1 MASAPTAPSVDVV
14 HQAKI
19 DLAAAF
25 RAAALHGFS
34 EGIDNHFSLAVPGRD
49 DLFLLNRF
57 GPDWWELAAS
67 DLLTV
72 DVDGNVVDGE
82 GAWATPAFMLHRG
95 IHLARATARCVFHTH
110 MPFATAVAVTR
121 GGLDTTLSQNAMYFH
136 RRAVSLPY
144 GGVADAVDEGERI
157 GAAIG
162 EDVTVVFLENHG
174 VLVIGTDVA
183 DAWHKLY
190 FLERAC
196 QVQVLAQSTGR
207 PLVHA
212 PDEVLEKTAAQW
224 VRDDEHARLLFAA
237 VKRRLDRELP
247 GYDR

>member
-1 MASAPTAPSVDVV
+1 MASASTASDVDVAR
-14 HQAKI
+14 QAKC

-25 RAAALHGFS
+25 RAAALCGFS

-57 GPDWWELAAS
+57 GPDWSELSAS
-67 DLLTV
+67 DLITV
-72 DVDGNVVDGE
+72 DADGNVVEGE

-95 IHLARATARCVFHTH
+95 IHLARPTARCVFHTH
-110 MPFATAVAVTR
+110 MPFATAVAVTSE
-121 GGLDTTLSQNAMYFH
+121 GLDTTLSQNAMYFH
-136 RRAVSLPY
+136 RRIVTLPY

-157 GAAIG
+157 GGAVGEAA
-162 EDVTVVFLENHG
+162 TVVFLENHG
-174 VLVIGTDVA
+174 VLVIGRDVA

-207 PLVHA
+207 PLVRA
-212 PDEVLEKTAAQW
+212 PDEVVEKTAAQW
-224 VRDDEHARLLFAA
+224 VRDDEHARALFAA

-247 GYDR
+247 GYER

>member
-1 MASAPTAPSVDVV
+1 MTSASITPSVDVV
-14 HQAKI
+14 SQAKI

-25 RAAALHGFS
+25 RACALHGFS

-57 GPDWWELAAS
+57 GPDWSELTAS
-67 DLLTV
+67 DLLAV
-72 DVDGNVVDGE
+72 EADGSVVEGE

-95 IHLARATARCVFHTH
+95 IHLARPTARCVFHTH
-110 MPFATAVAVTR
+110 MPFATAVALTR
-121 GGLDTTLSQNAMYFH
+121 DGLDTTLSQNAMYFH
-136 RRAVSLPY
+136 RRVLTLPY
-144 GGVADAVDEGERI
+144 GGVADAVEEGERI
-157 GAAIG
+157 GGAIG

-174 VLVIGTDVA
+174 VLVIGSDVA

-207 PLVHA
+207 QLVHA
-212 PDEVLEKTAAQW
+212 PDAVVKKTAAQW
-224 VRDDEHARLLFAA
+224 VRDPEHARALFAA
-237 VKRRLDRELP
+237 VKRRLDKEFP
-247 GYDR
+247 GYER